1 MIEIAG
7 ALFSAVGAVNT
18 LRQAIK
24 DLTSFEQSDLPVDA
38 EFVGL
43 AIGQGYLAGTESDYV
58 WSNEDRVASREL
70 KGTHETVLLVMEDK
84 RKRMRIVR
92 GRPEDLL
99 VLMTKVKKDG

>member
-1 MIEIAG
+1 M
-7 ALFSAVGAVNT
+7 
-18 LRQAIK
+18 
-24 DLTSFEQSDLPVDA
+24 
-38 EFVGL
+38 
-43 AIGQGYLAGTESDYV
+43 